1 MKTQKLFVFVIAVA
15 AFLLVGASNAT
26 ACCLEIFE
34 TWVVLGV
41 ESASG
46 EQVLGTEVEKCV
58 EGIAELQ
65 ILGYRFKSMA
75 QVKDKVNVLYFEKI
89 RLRRGEI
96 SNVALFCY
104 TIINQAE
111 E

>member
-1 MKTQKLFVFVIAVA
+1 MKNQKLLVFVIAVA

-46 EQVLGTEVEKCV
+46 EQVLGTEVERCV
-58 EGIAELQ
+58 EGVQELQ

-75 QVKDKVNVLYFEKI
+75 QVKDKVNVLYFQQPP
-89 RLRRGEI
+89 RRGDD
-96 SNVALFCY
+96 VVGLFCY
-104 TIINQAE
+104 VVINE
-111 E
+111 STK